1 VNLELYIANRIL
13 SKKKEDDNI
22 SKPIV
27 KIAILGITIGLGV
40 MIMSIAIITGFKK
53 EISNK
58 VTGFGSDIQITH
70 FDNNTS
76 YETIP
81 ITLTDSIKNEIQKV
95 KNVVHTQYFA
105 TKPGILKTK
114 EEIQGVILH
123 GTGTDFD
130 SEFIRKNLV
139 DGKFYEVTDSTKSK
153 YCVISQNMS
162 KMLKIKTNDKI
173 TIWFIQQP
181 ARARRL
187 TVSGIYNTGL
197 QEFDNA
203 FAFCDIKHIQKLNN
217 WDSDQ
222 YSGLEI
228 KLNDIKNINTV
239 YPKIRLLSSQLS
251 GEKQTLRTRSII
263 TKYPYIFEWL
273 DVLDLNVWIILAL
286 MTVVAGFNMISGLL
300 ILILERTN
308 MIGILKALGQKDINI
323 RRIFLYLSAKLIG
336 KGLIWGNILGIS
348 LCLIQKYGQV
358 IKLDPLSYYISTVPI
373 NINLVHIL
381 LLNIGTL
388 IITVMMLIIP
398 SMIITKISPVKAIK
412 FE

>member
-13 SKKKEDDNI
+13 SKKKEDGNI

-27 KIAILGITIGLGV
+27 KIAILGITIGLCV
-40 MIMSIAIITGFKK
+40 MIMSIAIVTGFKK

-58 VTGFGSDIQITH
+58 VTGFGSDIQVTH

-81 ITLTDSIKNEIQKV
+81 ITLTDSIKNEIQKIQ
-95 KNVVHTQYFA
+95 NVAHTQFFA

-139 DGKFYEVTDSTKSK
+139 DGKFYEITDSTKSK
-153 YCVISQNMS
+153 YCVISQNIS
-162 KMLKIKTNDKI
+162 RMLKIKTNDKI
-173 TIWFIQQP
+173 TIWFVQQP
-181 ARARRL
+181 ARVRRF

-217 WDSDQ
+217 WNSNQ

-251 GEKQTLRTRSII
+251 GAKQTLRTRSII
-263 TKYPYIFEWL
+263 TKYPYIFDWL

-323 RRIFLYLSAKLIG
+323 RKMFLYLSAKLIG

-358 IKLDPLSYYISTVPI
+358 IKLDPVSYYISTVPI
-373 NINLVHIL
+373 NINLLHIL

-388 IITVMMLIIP
+388 LITVMMLIIP